1 MKKFFSGQWKVV
13 SGKGSGVS
21 GKWKIFFL
29 ALFTFHLSLFMT
41 GCGGSDSAGDGKLSV
56 MLGSNVVSLD
66 SAQATDSA
74 SFEVIADCIDGLMQ
88 LDSEGKVIPAL
99 AESYD
104 VSEDG
109 KTYTFKLRD
118 AKWANGDDVTAEDF
132 VFAWRRHCQKAEEYS
147 YIMGNT
153 VACVKNADAVI
164 KGDDPKNLGVSAPDN
179 KTFVVELDAPVPF
192 FLSLMCFPTFYPIN
206 EKFYNTVDSGSYGT
220 SPETFLSN
228 GAFALTSYIPG
239 TANIQ
244 LKKNDS
250 YWNAAQVSIDG
261 FQYQVVSSSD
271 NALTSF
277 KNGTLNVVSIN
288 GNQVEHVK
296 KDAELSK
303 NLNSFPSGYLYY
315 ISFNQDA
322 KNHHAGA
329 LANVNLRLAI
339 SNAID
344 RESLVDNFVMSG
356 AKATYTAVPVEFAP
370 NAKTGKF
377 FAENQKQFADYVG
390 FNVDKA
396 QGFLKAA
403 KSELGKEKFEL
414 NLIYSNDGDSA
425 AKVVQ
430 AVKSQVEEN
439 LPGVTINLQP
449 MPKAEYL
456 SNITS
461 NSYDIALVD
470 WAPDYNDPMTFL
482 TLWTTEGCKIAEHWS
497 NADYDKI
504 ISDCST
510 GDLAADYDAR
520 WDAMYNAEKIL
531 LENAVIAPLYTN
543 ANTVLISP
551 NVTGIDFHSVCID
564 RVYKNVKLQ

>member
-1 MKKFFSGQWKVV
+1 MR
-13 SGKGSGVS
+13 
-21 GKWKIFFL
+21 KIFMTVLLLVTMIF
-29 ALFTFHLSLFMT
+29 T

-66 SAQATDSA
+66 SAQATDSV

-88 LDSEGKVIPAL
+88 LDNEGKAVPAI
-99 AESYD
+99 AESFD

-109 KTYTFKLRD
+109 KTYTFHLRD
-118 AKWANGDDVTAEDF
+118 AKWANGDPVTAEDF
-132 VFAWRRHCQKAEEYS
+132 VFAWRRHCQKAEEYA

-164 KGDDPKNLGVSAPDN
+164 KGADPKTLGVSAPDE

-192 FLSLMCFPTFYPIN
+192 FLSLMAFPTFYPIN
-206 EKFYNTVDSGSYGT
+206 EKFYNNLENGSYGT

-228 GAFALTSYIPG
+228 GAFALTNYIPG

-250 YWNAAQVSIDG
+250 YWNAAQVSLDG

-277 KNGTLNVVSIN
+277 KNGTLNVVNIS
-288 GNQVEHVK
+288 GNQVAHVK
-296 KDAELSK
+296 QDTELSK
-303 NLNSFPSGYLYY
+303 NLLTFSSGYLYY
-315 ISFNQDA
+315 LSFNQDA

-329 LANVNLRLAI
+329 LSNVNLRLAI
-339 SNAID
+339 SNAVD
-344 RESLVDNFVMSG
+344 RESLVDNFVMNG
-356 AKATYTAVPVEFAP
+356 AKATYTAIPVEFAP

-377 FAENQKQFADYVG
+377 FSADQKRFSDYVG

-396 QGFLKAA
+396 RRFLETA
-403 KSELGKEKFEL
+403 KQELGKDKFEL
-414 NLIYSNDGDSA
+414 NLIYSNDGDTA

-430 AVKSQVEEN
+430 AIKSQVEEN
-439 LPGVTINLQP
+439 LPGVTVNLQP

-456 SNITS
+456 SNVTS

-470 WAPDYNDPMTFL
+470 WTPDYNDPMTFL
-482 TLWTTEGCKIAEHWS
+482 TLWTTESCEIAEHWS

-504 ISDCST
+504 IADCTT
-510 GDLAADYDAR
+510 GTLAADYDAR
-520 WDAMYNAEKIL
+520 WNAMYDAEKIL
-531 LENAVIAPLYTN
+531 LANAVIAPLYTDAN
-543 ANTVLISP
+543 AVLISP
-551 NVTGIDFHSVCID
+551 NVTGIVFHAAGID
-564 RVYKNVKLQ
+564 RVFKNVKVQ